1 MVTLQPAAPSH
12 RSWQPPVGEEVTELE
27 LLGWGWR
34 EGMFGGK
41 AWPGEKVKGGVSA
54 RGVLFLWVCVA
65 HRVPA
70 LASAVTV

>member
-1 MVTLQPAAPSH
+1 MEALITQKGKS
-12 RSWQPPVGEEVTELE
+12 
-27 LLGWGWR
+27 R
-34 EGMFGGK
+34 ENHVCKKSQEMFGGK